1 MPNIL
6 INSIVGSTLYGLNT
20 HGSDEDTM
28 GIFVFTPEQK
38 LGLGA
43 NDTIGGSDHTLH
55 ELTKF
60 VRLAAKGNPTVTEL
74 LWAPQ
79 KMWIQWDERWEKWRQ
94 EIIDLTTSQNAI
106 NAYLGYSKQQQKNLI
121 SGHSQR
127 KELIEQYGYDTKTAM
142 HMLRLLYQCL
152 NYIQSGTLQ
161 FPLHP
166 VQVIELLNVRHGE
179 YAEIEVVEAAR
190 RLEDGIKHT
199 ESPLPKDVEYE
210 KINQWLAKTYK
221 ECWG

>member
-1 MPNIL
+1 ML
-6 INSIVGSTLYGLNT
+6 VNSIVGSTLYGLNT

-28 GIFVFTPEQK
+28 GIFIFSPEQK
-38 LGLGA
+38 LGLGS

-74 LWAPQ
+74 LWAPEN
-79 KMWIQWDERWEKWRQ
+79 MWLQWDQRWEQWRM

-142 HMLRLLYQCL
+142 HMLRLLFQCQR
-152 NYIQSGTLQ
+152 YLQ
-161 FPLHP
+161 CGKLTFPLDP
-166 VQVIELLNVRHGE
+166 YERDVLLDVRNGKYSEE
-179 YAEIEVVEAAR
+179 YVVEAAQG
-190 RLEDGIKHT
+190 LEHQLRHT
-199 ESPLPKDVEYE
+199 ESPLPKDVDYE
-210 KINQWLAKTYK
+210 KINKWLAHVYK
-221 ECWG
+221 EYWGWCN